1 MIYSSGNLSWSQH
14 SIQIEANISPE
25 VKTVHIK
32 QKIEYHNTSND
43 TLKVLYFNDWTSSF
57 SSSTTSLATRFIEE
71 FEDNLFTA
79 KSKDRGY
86 TQIESIQDSEFN
98 AIEYQ
103 YLNNQSDIL
112 EVSLTKPIYPNT
124 TTVLNFDYSLIVQN
138 DKFTAYGVNKNQE
151 FALNYWYIT
160 PAVYENSQWQLF
172 SNKNLGDY
180 YTPNS
185 TIELNLNVSDQYHV
199 ISELELSS
207 KTVKNKRAS
216 YQFFGK
222 NRTDSR
228 LFITK
233 TAFKSIQI
241 DSLEI
246 VTNYHNKNINDIGQ
260 VLVFDK
266 VIQFLNTE
274 LLSYPHSKL
283 LLSEI
288 DTKKTPIYG
297 LNILPDFL
305 TPFSKQ
311 FEYELTIAK
320 NLIQLHVDQLLVLNP
335 RKEHWLR
342 SGFETLLLMKYVEQ
356 FYPDQKIIGKLS
368 KLWGLRIYNIS
379 KLNYNEQYRLS
390 YAHMA
395 RIGRDQALNS
405 QNDALVKFNET
416 LSSKYKAALGLLY
429 LDDYI
434 GRSSLYQWMTE
445 FIKLSNQK
453 PIYTSDFKSFIK
465 SKTTKNIDWFFDD
478 YLTNSKQV
486 DYKITKV
493 KSTKDSIVFNVKNKK
508 SGTTPISLYTLKDT
522 LITSKIWL
530 ENIGEEK
537 RFSIPNNQEDR
548 LILNFEQKIPEFNF
562 RNNFKSLSQKSVFNK
577 PFQIR
582 LFKDVEAPNY
592 NQLYLNP
599 IVEFRNIYDGLTLG
613 ATLNN
618 NGLLRKSFIYG
629 ISPNYSVNSKSL
641 TGYVKLVKRTYFE
654 DQPLYNIN
662 YGVSLWRSTLAENVF
677 LTKFEPYLN
686 FYFRVPFNLR
696 SNAFKRLSFRFIS
709 INKTQ
714 VQYQN
719 GLKLIPSYDV
729 FNVNYRFSNNEF
741 VKFKNWFLDAQFSK
755 TFGKIAL
762 KYEVRQRN
770 KNNFQYNLRLYAGSF
785 LYNTTPSDVNNFN
798 FALDRPN
805 DYLIEYNYLGQ
816 YESTGIFSQQVI
828 LAEGGFKSKLNT
840 GYANQWITTLNGSA
854 SIWKYVQAYGDIGF
868 IKNKYQS
875 PEFVYDSGVRLNLI
889 TDYLEVYFPFYSN
902 LGWEISHPQYSQKI
916 RFILTA
922 DPFSILELFRRK
934 WY

>member
-1 MIYSSGNLSWSQH
+1 MLCSSGNLTWSQH
-14 SIQIEANISPE
+14 SIHLEAHIVPE
-25 VKTVHIK
+25 TKTVQLK

-43 TLKVLYFNDWTSSF
+43 TLNVLYFNDWTSSF
-57 SSSTTSLATRFIEE
+57 SRSTTPLATRFIEE
-71 FEDNLFTA
+71 FEDHLYTA

-86 TQIESIQDSEFN
+86 TQIESIQDSESN
-98 AIEYQ
+98 TIKYQ
-103 YLNNQSDIL
+103 YLKNQSDIL
-112 EVSLTKPIYPNT
+112 KVSLTKPVLPNST
-124 TTVLNFDYSLIVQN
+124 SILNFEYTLIIQS
-138 DKFTAYGVNKNQE
+138 DKFTNYGVNKEHE

-160 PAVYENSQWQLF
+160 PAVYENNEWQLF
-172 SNKNLGDY
+172 SNKNLGDS
-180 YTPNS
+180 YTPTS
-185 TIELNLNVSDQYHV
+185 KIEMSLNVPDQYHV
-199 ISELELSS
+199 ISELELRS
-207 KTVKNKRAS
+207 KTVQNKRAS
-216 YQFFGK
+216 YQFFGH

-233 TAFKSIQI
+233 NAFEAIQI

-246 VTNYHNKNINDIGQ
+246 VTNCNHKNVNKISQ
-260 VLVFDK
+260 TLMFDQI
-266 VIQFLNTE
+266 IQFLNVE
-274 LLSYPHSKL
+274 LSPYPHSKL
-283 LLSEI
+283 VLSEV

-320 NLIQLHVDQLLVLNP
+320 NLIQLHVEQLLIMNP
-335 RKEHWLR
+335 RKDHWLR

-356 FYPDQKIIGKLS
+356 FYPGQKVLGKLS
-368 KLWGLRIYNIS
+368 KLWGLRAYNIS

-405 QNDALVKFNET
+405 QKDALVKFNET

-429 LDDYI
+429 LEDYI
-434 GRSSLYQWMTE
+434 GTSSMYQWMTE
-445 FIKLSNQK
+445 FIKSSNLN
-453 PIYTSDFKSFIK
+453 PVSTSDFKSFIK
-465 SKTTKNIDWFFDD
+465 SKTTKDIDWFFDD
-478 YLTNSKQV
+478 YLVNSKQV

-493 KSTKDSIVFNVKNKK
+493 TTTKDSISFNVKNKK
-508 SGTTPISLYTLKDT
+508 SGTTPISLFTLKDT

-530 ENIGEEK
+530 KDIGKEK
-537 RFSIPNNQEDR
+537 RFSIPNNQEDQ
-548 LILNFEQKIPEFNF
+548 LILNFDQKVPEFNF
-562 RNNFKSLSQKSVFNK
+562 RNNFKSLRQKSVFNK

-599 IVEFRNIYDGLTLG
+599 IIEFRNIYDGLTLG

-618 NGLLRKSFIYG
+618 KGLLRKSFIYG

-641 TGYVKLVKRTYFE
+641 TGFVKLVKQTYYE
-654 DQPLYNIN
+654 DQSLYNIN
-662 YGVSLWRSTLAENVF
+662 YGVSFWRSTIDKNVF

-686 FYFRVPFNLR
+686 FYFRRPFSLR
-696 SNAFKRLSFRFIS
+696 SNAFKRLSFRFIA
-709 INKTQ
+709 IDKTQ

-719 GLKLIPSYDV
+719 GLKLIPSYEV
-729 FNVNYRFSNNEF
+729 FNVNYRFLNNEF
-741 VKFKNWFLDAQFSK
+741 VKFKSWFLDAQFSK
-755 TFGKIAL
+755 TFGKVAL

-770 KNNFQYNLRLYAGSF
+770 KNNFQYNLRLYAGTF

-828 LAEGGFKSKLNT
+828 LAEGGFKSILNT

-868 IKNKYQS
+868 IKNKFQS
-875 PEFVYDSGVRLNLI
+875 PEFVYDSGIRLNLI

-902 LGWEISHPQYSQKI
+902 LGWEISQPQYSQKI